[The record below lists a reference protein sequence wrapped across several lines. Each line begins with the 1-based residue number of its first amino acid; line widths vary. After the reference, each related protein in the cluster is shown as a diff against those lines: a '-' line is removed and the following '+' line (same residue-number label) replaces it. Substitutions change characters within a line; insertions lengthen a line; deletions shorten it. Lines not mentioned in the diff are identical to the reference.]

1 MGSINGW
8 RKQPGKANSY
18 LNLTYQQ
25 VDVMWTPFDYRK
37 QAKASKSIPSFLLI
51 YDHLFSSENSKV

>member
-37 QAKASKSIPSFLLI
+37 QAKARKSIPSFFA
-51 YDHLFSSENSKV
+51 HL